1 MRLKDIFRKKEEPIL
16 ETETANE
23 NENVDVVNESIPE
36 TEEEKEVPKS
46 KEEIYNDLQKKYT
59 ELVKSY
65 SVLWNDCAYR
75 GLPYNEMLTETEN
88 LRNEIYEISQNMR
101 LIKEPRITYAK
112 KNEKTVGDR
121 YKIADFIDMCVD
133 GVLTDEDGF
142 GLYASSKGISDI
154 EVYPSD
160 ITGEKYRK
168 DFTHVM
174 WFNK

>member
-16 ETETANE
+16 KTENATE
-23 NENVDVVNESIPE
+23 NENVDVVNEPIPE
-36 TEEEKEVPKS
+36 SEEKKEEPKS

-101 LIKEPRITYAK
+101 LIKEPRITYTK